1 MSPTRRD
8 VLTALVAMP
17 VVALLPANV
26 EATPVLSLTPNHLSG
41 YGEFIDKVEHVG
53 VGGRMEFYVDEVKA
67 IFRVASLLTPDHW
80 DVAIYRDPAVI
91 AASGILSQM
100 IREA

>member
-8 VLTALVAMP
+8 VLAALAALP
-17 VVALLPANV
+17 IVALLPANV
-26 EATPVLSLTPNHLSG
+26 EPTTSLSLTPKHLSG
-41 YGEFIDKVEHVG
+41 YGEFIDKVDHVR
-53 VGGRMEFYVDEVKA
+53 VGGRMEFYVDDVKA

-91 AASGILSQM
+91 AAFGTLSQM

>member
-1 MSPTRRD
+1 MSPARRD
-8 VLTALVAMP
+8 VLAALVAMP
-17 VVALLPANV
+17 VVALLPLTAD
-26 EATPVLSLTPNHLSG
+26 ATPSLSLTPTHLSG
-41 YGEFIDKVEHVG
+41 YGEFIEKVEHVR

-67 IFRVASLLTPDHW
+67 IFRVASLLTPDQW

-91 AASGILSQM
+91 AAFRTLSQM